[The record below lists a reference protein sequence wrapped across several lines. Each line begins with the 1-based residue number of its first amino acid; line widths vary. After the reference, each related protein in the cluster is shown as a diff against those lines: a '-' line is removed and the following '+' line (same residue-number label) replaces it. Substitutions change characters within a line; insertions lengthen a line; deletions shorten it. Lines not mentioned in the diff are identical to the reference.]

1 MELTL
6 SAQGLKK
13 RFKERQALAGL
24 NLSLEQ
30 GQIYGLIGHNGAGK
44 TTLIRIL
51 CGLLRPDEGEAHM
64 LGWRVPSF
72 RIQSQL
78 GYMPQEIALY
88 PDLTVMQ
95 NLEFFGDLYDLPQEQ
110 IRERADSLF
119 EIVRLQEQR
128 HQVVGTLSGGM
139 QRRVSLCVSLL
150 HKPRMIFL
158 DEPTVGVDTKLRR
171 AIWEHLEQLASADV
185 TIFVTTHLMEEA
197 SRCHK
202 IGLLYQG
209 QLLTEGTPQELLT
222 RTGTKTL
229 EEAFTIIEDQGA
241 SPR

>member
-6 SAQGLKK
+6 RAQGLKK
-13 RFKERQALAGL
+13 RFRERQALAGL
-24 NLSLEQ
+24 DLSLEL

-64 LGWRVPSF
+64 LGWRVPNF

-88 PDLTVMQ
+88 PDLTVLQ
-95 NLEFFGDLYDLPQEQ
+95 NLEFFGDLYDLPKEQ
-110 IRERADSLF
+110 VRERADSLL
-119 EIVRLQEQR
+119 ETVQLHEQR
-128 HQVVGTLSGGM
+128 NQVAGTLSGGM

-158 DEPTVGVDTKLRR
+158 DEPTVGVDSKLRR
-171 AIWEHLEQLASADV
+171 AIWEHLEELAAADV
-185 TIFVTTHLMEEA
+185 TIFVTTHLMEEI

-202 IGLLYQG
+202 LGLLYQG
-209 QLLTEGTPQELLT
+209 RLLSEGTPQELLA
-222 RTGTKTL
+222 RTGAKTL
-229 EEAFTIIEDQGA
+229 EEAFTLIEDRGA
-241 SPR
+241 SPK